1 MNNRKKRLVPD
12 VLFVDEEGNPIEAGH
27 ENLIYVDEQGNEIPE
42 EIAQQLLESGK
53 YIDSRDL
60 YLASDAMSLGGG
72 GGETTSNAAVGSSG
86 GPIGSASMASAAAH
100 VQQYELTQ
108 PSLPASAFGSLSK
121 STGANEMVGITR
133 KSSYQSLKSGAGVS
147 VNGGDGEEQRTSFT
161 HAQAA
166 SRMKQRED
174 ELREIEADAAA
185 VAAATAAAVQQQQ
198 QQQQP
203 NKSMSNTDM
212 QKSHSGRR
220 LLQPPPLKNSQDFKS
235 QESIRRLQV
244 HHQPP
249 AQSND
254 RPSSSQQVSKKV
266 S

>member
-60 YLASDAMSLGGG
+60 YLAADAMSLAGGD
-72 GGETTSNAAVGSSG
+72 TVSNAAGPAGST
-86 GPIGSASMASAAAH
+86 SASIAQ
-100 VQQYELTQ
+100 VQYDLTQ

-121 STGANEMVGITR
+121 STGANEIAITR

-147 VNGGDGEEQRTSFT
+147 GINEDVDQRTSFT
-161 HAQAA
+161 QAQVK
-166 SRMKQRED
+166 MKQRED
-174 ELREIEADAAA
+174 ELREIEADAA
-185 VAAATAAAVQQQQ
+185 VAAANAAAVQQQQ
-198 QQQQP
+198 QQP
-203 NKSMSNTDM
+203 NKSTSNTDM

-235 QESIRRLQV
+235 QESIRRLHVQ
-244 HHQPP
+244 HGP
-249 AQSND
+249 SSD
-254 RPSSSQQVSKKV
+254 RPSSSQQQVS
-266 S
+266 